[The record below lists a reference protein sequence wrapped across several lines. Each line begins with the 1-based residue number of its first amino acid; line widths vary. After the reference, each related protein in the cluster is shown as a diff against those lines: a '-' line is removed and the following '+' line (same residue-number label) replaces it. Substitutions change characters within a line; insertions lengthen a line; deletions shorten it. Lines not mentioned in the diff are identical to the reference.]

1 MIAAAVSV
9 ATAMADSAATATAAI
24 GVTVVRGVRA
34 MTTQRSRSKNHGR
47 SWCTPSVFPPP
58 QDLPVHGSECAEDR
72 FQGFEAVDALRFRA
86 RQDRAEPHHRRLRQE
101 AARTRARHQ
110 ALAFP
115 RPLAVRDTLGKSG
128 RRLLVAGRK
137 VHKASGSSGR
147 RWLGFSKPLTA
158 RKERDS

>member
-47 SWCTPSVFPPP
+47 GWCTPSVFPPP
-58 QDLPVHGSECAEDR
+58 QDLPVHGPECAEDR
-72 FQGFEAVDALRFRA
+72 LQGFQAVDALRLRA

-101 AARTRARHQ
+101 AARTRTRHQ

-115 RPLAVRDTLGKSG
+115 RSAALRDPVRT
-128 RRLLVAGRK
+128 
-137 VHKASGSSGR
+137 SS
-147 RWLGFSKPLTA
+147 
-158 RKERDS
+158 

>member
-58 QDLPVHGSECAEDR
+58 QDLPVHGSERAEDR
-72 FQGFEAVDALRFRA
+72 LQGFQAFDALRLRA
-86 RQDRAEPHHRRLRQE
+86 RQDRAEPHHCRLRQE

-110 ALAFP
+110 A
-115 RPLAVRDTLGKSG
+115 RPVSRFAALRYSLNASVCGVRA
-128 RRLLVAGRK
+128 AGR
-137 VHKASGSSGR
+137 
-147 RWLGFSKPLTA
+147 FS
-158 RKERDS
+158 